1 MIIHTPKGNVIYRK
15 KEGRRSYKVIKFT
28 KCQLIIHDRQV
39 LVPILNDTMVSIWYI
54 AGSICFF
61 YPVSKD
67 TGVLLFLLGSIQLF
81 TRNLIRIM
89 KSFQI
94 KMASDNRNN
103 SRKTE

>member
-1 MIIHTPKGNVIYRK
+1 MIQF
-15 KEGRRSYKVIKFT
+15 S
-28 KCQLIIHDRQV
+28 KCRLIIQDRRV

-61 YPVSKD
+61 YPVNKE

-89 KSFQI
+89 KSIQI
-94 KMASDNRNN
+94 KLVSGYRNN
-103 SRKTE
+103 SRNPQKSGQ